1 MALNIFTLSFE
12 IRSSV
17 CADYNKNSTEGGG
30 EVIKLSVFMELIVI
44 HYFSFCFLDGERN
57 WLLLLP
63 KTSVTEL

>member
-17 CADYNKNSTEGGG
+17 CADYNKNSVGGEG
-30 EVIKLSVFMELIVI
+30 EVIKLSVFTELIVI